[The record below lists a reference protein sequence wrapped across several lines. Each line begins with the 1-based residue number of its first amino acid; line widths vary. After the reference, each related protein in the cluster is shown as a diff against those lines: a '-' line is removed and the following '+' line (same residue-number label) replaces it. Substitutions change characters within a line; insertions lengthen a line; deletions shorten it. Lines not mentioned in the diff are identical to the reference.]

1 MVILLDADGLIK
13 LSRAGVLEQVAQAFQ
28 CIIPD
33 VVYHEAVTKAKE
45 RQYRDAEEIERIV
58 QLAIAIRRT
67 ATAEVPELGLGA
79 GETAV
84 LALATQHEGE
94 FTIVSDDRRFLAFM
108 ARQEIPFLSPADL
121 IAVMARRGILTMDDA
136 REALERLRP
145 SIREAAYIETM
156 QDLESYEERD
166 L

>member
-13 LSRAGVLEQVAQAFQ
+13 LSRAGVLEQVAQAVQ

-45 RQYRDAEEIERIV
+45 RQYRDAEEIERIM
-58 QLAIAIRRT
+58 QSAIAIRRT

-84 LALATQHEGE
+84 LALATQYEGE
-94 FTIVSDDRRFLAFM
+94 FTIVSDDRQFLAFLN
-108 ARQEIPFLSPADL
+108 RQGVPFLMPSAL
-121 IAVMARRGILTMDDA
+121 IVVMAQQGFLTNDAA
-136 REALERLRP
+136 REVLERLRP
-145 SIREAAYIETM
+145 MVREAAFHLALQELEKGETI
-156 QDLESYEERD
+156 
-166 L
+166 

>member
-45 RQYRDAEEIERIV
+45 RQYRDAEGIERIV
-58 QLAIAIRRT
+58 QSAMRIQPTT
-67 ATAEVPELGLGA
+67 ALDMPELGLDT

-84 LALATQHEGE
+84 LALATQYEGE
-94 FTIVSDDRRFLAFM
+94 FTIVSDDRRFLAFLN
-108 ARQEIPFLSPADL
+108 RQGVPFLMPSAL
-121 IAVMARRGILTMDDA
+121 IVVMAQQGFLTNDAA
-136 REALERLRP
+136 REVLERLRP
-145 SIREAAYIETM
+145 MVRETAFHLALQELEKGETI
-156 QDLESYEERD
+156 
-166 L
+166 